1 MSIFDQDLTEDQI
14 MMRDVCRRFVD
25 NTIIPFIS
33 KNWKTEWDLTPESRL
48 PNSILEDADKSVLEH
63 WQYQRN
69 MDATVDISHFK
80 IVKALWPETAGVYAG
95 PEE

>member
-1 MSIFDQDLTEDQI
+1 MSIFDQDLTDDQI
-14 MMRDVCRRFVD
+14 MMRDVCCRFLD

-33 KNWKTEWDLTPESRL
+33 KNWK
-48 PNSILEDADKSVLEH
+48 
-63 WQYQRN
+63 
-69 MDATVDISHFK
+69 VDISHFK